1 MPKKTTEEFIKE
13 AKEKH
18 GNKYDYSKTVYTGHR
33 NKTKIICPIHGEF
46 ECYPIDHIRSKSAGC
61 SKCNIKKAY
70 TTKEFIEEAKKIHGD
85 KYDYFLVDYKNSY
98 TKIKIIC
105 PIHGIFEQLPNN
117 HLQGSKCNICYPN
130 GTSDFNLKKKITK
143 EEFIEKANK
152 IHSNKYDYSLV
163 NYINNKIKVKII
175 CKIHGVFEQ
184 RPDMHLQGQGCP
196 ECGITKRAS
205 NQTKTIEDFIEEAN
219 KIHSNKYDY
228 SKTIYKNNRNKV
240 IIICSEHG
248 EFLQTPN
255 KHLLGR
261 GCPKCS
267 GKNRTTE
274 EAVKILKSIYKET
287 YDFSQFKY
295 INATTPSK
303 IRCVKHDYWFEDNFH
318 KITTNVERKCCPK
331 EWQSKANLLIK
342 EILDKHNIKNIP
354 EYTFKDC
361 KYKKEL
367 PFDFYLP
374 DYKIVI
380 EYQGE
385 WYFNDFKGN
394 LKIQQKRDQIK
405 REYCIKNNIKEVEIN
420 YWDFESL
427 EKILMEKIS

>member
-1 MPKKTTEEFIKE
+1 MNKITTEQFI
-13 AKEKH
+13 EKARKIH
-18 GNKYDYSKTVYTGHR
+18 GNKYDYSKTVYDGCK
-33 NKTKIICPIHGEF
+33 NKIIIICPIHGEF
-46 ECYPIDHIRSKSAGC
+46 LQTPDKHINDKSGCPKCAAEINRKSK
-61 SKCNIKKAY
+61 
-70 TTKEFIEEAKKIHGD
+70 
-85 KYDYFLVDYKNSY
+85 
-98 TKIKIIC
+98 
-105 PIHGIFEQLPNN
+105 
-117 HLQGSKCNICYPN
+117 
-130 GTSDFNLKKKITK
+130 NLSN
-143 EEFIEKANK
+143 EEFIERCKRM
-152 IHSNKYDYSLV
+152 HGDKYDYSLV
-163 NYINNKIKVKII
+163 NYRNGREKIKIFCKECEEYFYQFAQNHMLGSGHKKCAFKRKKLSKETFIEEAKKTHKDKYDYSLIDYKRTNVKVKII

-385 WYFNDFKGN
+385 WHFNDFKGN